1 METPSGWVGSWDKAA
16 LDQFVEPSDEP
27 VAWGYEKAKYPPN
40 DLRGQQWVPA
50 LWFIEPHTDNGM
62 AKNVTPLYTRAQ
74 PVREWVGL
82 TDEEIETIWKKYKTE
97 FFAIKEVE
105 AKLKEKNT

>member
-1 METPSGWVGSWDKAA
+1 MSVNHFEPHPPNEEGKTNGIIRWMVETPSGWVGSWDKAA
-16 LDQFVEPSDEP
+16 LEQFVMPVGEP
-27 VAWGYEKAKYPPN
+27 VAWRWNTESEHGE
-40 DLRGQQWVPA
+40 
-50 LWFIEPHTDNGM
+50 
-62 AKNVTPLYTRAQ
+62 PLYTQ
-74 PVREWVGL
+74 PQPAREWVGL

>member
-1 METPSGWVGSWDKAA
+1 MTIHSCSYYCNRPECIKAQRDELVKRIKPS
-16 LDQFVEPSDEP
+16 
-27 VAWGYEKAKYPPN
+27 
-40 DLRGQQWVPA
+40 
-50 LWFIEPHTDNGM
+50 
-62 AKNVTPLYTRAQ
+62 
-74 PVREWVGL
+74 REWVGL

>member
-1 METPSGWVGSWDKAA
+1 MNNLEQAARQALEALEVIPFMSNKDDYDYLNKTIATLRKA
-16 LDQFVEPSDEP
+16 LE
-27 VAWGYEKAKYPPN
+27 
-40 DLRGQQWVPA
+40 
-50 LWFIEPHTDNGM
+50 
-62 AKNVTPLYTRAQ
+62 Q
-74 PVREWVGL
+74 PTLEWVGL

>member
-1 METPSGWVGSWDKAA
+1 MNQIMEGVTEYAEGLDVKLSVNKGRFVVDATNEGGYSGTDVDLVQLLEWVNKNMPE
-16 LDQFVEPSDEP
+16 L
-27 VAWGYEKAKYPPN
+27 
-40 DLRGQQWVPA
+40 LPA
-50 LWFIEPHTDNGM
+50 
-62 AKNVTPLYTRAQ
+62 
-74 PVREWVGL
+74 REWVGL

>member
-16 LDQFVEPSDEP
+16 LDQFVKPADVAETDFGNTADEP
-27 VAWGYEKAKYPPN
+27 VPVAIDAKMQAILHRALIRSGKVITPP
-40 DLRGQQWVPA
+40 A
-50 LWFIEPHTDNGM
+50 
-62 AKNVTPLYTRAQ
+62 AQ
-74 PVREWVGL
+74 PPREWVGL